1 MSEKTDHVEVRDSR
15 TTLVVLVEHTL
26 VLTMLELTCVTR
38 NLVRRSGSRLLSLDR
53 IISNMSPCSFSMTT
67 NTRSGVSNMHSR
79 LTIPGW

>member
-1 MSEKTDHVEVRDSR
+1 MFEKTDHVEVLECR
-15 TTLVVLVEHTL
+15 TTHTTVVLVEHTL
-26 VLTMLELTCVTR
+26 VLELTCVTR